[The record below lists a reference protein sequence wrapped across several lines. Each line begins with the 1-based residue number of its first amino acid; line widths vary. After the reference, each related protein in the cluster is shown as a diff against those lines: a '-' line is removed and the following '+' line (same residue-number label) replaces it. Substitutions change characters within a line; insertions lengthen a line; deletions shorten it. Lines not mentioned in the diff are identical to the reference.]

1 MELIELIREGEHLY
15 QDFKFR
21 VDDQRKIAKTLCAFA
36 NTDGGRLLIGVKDNG
51 KVAGIDPEEEYHM
64 IDGAASLFCSPPLT
78 FTSKIWQDEHKLVLE
93 IQVDKSEN
101 MPHYA
106 LDDDG
111 KWKSYIRVD
120 DNTCLVGKIQL
131 KVWKEKKRIGSRPE
145 KLDDESLN
153 LLRLIDTT
161 PGCSLSKLYKL
172 SGLSLKKVDHL
183 LVLFICWNLLQIEYS
198 DDKSW
203 FVCVD

>member
-1 MELIELIREGEHLY
+1 MELAEIIREGEHLH

-64 IDGAASLFCSPPLT
+64 IDGAASLFCSPPMI

-183 LVLFICWNLLQIEYS
+183 LVLFICWNLVQIEYS
-198 DDKSW
+198 EDKSW